1 MRCPRGGAYPRHMS
15 SSLLP
20 TRAPQPVRVDE
31 TCERIV
37 SFSRA
42 SIAEF
47 AKQTGDANP
56 LHFDPEAAARAH
68 HGRIIASGQ
77 QTTSNLIGLA
87 ATHFARRCEQ
97 FTRELLCLN
106 FNFAF
111 KAPVF
116 ADDPVQL
123 SWTVSSV
130 QWHPKLEG
138 WLAQADGKAVSHAR
152 LCVVARGTLLVKARE
167 F

>member
-1 MRCPRGGAYPRHMS
+1 MS
-15 SSLLP
+15 IDTLP
-20 TRAPQPVRVDE
+20 TSAPLPVAVAE
-31 TCERIV
+31 TCERSV
-37 SFSRA
+37 VFSRA

-47 AKQTGDANP
+47 AKLTGDANP

-87 ATHFARRCEQ
+87 ATFFARRCDR
-97 FTRELLCLN
+97 FARELLCLN

-116 ADDPVQL
+116 ADDPVHL

-130 QWHPKLEG
+130 EWHPKLEG

-152 LCVVARGTLLVKARE
+152 LCVVGRGTLLVKARE
-167 F
+167 LAR

>member
-1 MRCPRGGAYPRHMS
+1 MS
-15 SSLLP
+15 PSTLP
-20 TRAPQPVRVDE
+20 TDDLPPVAVAE
-31 TCERIV
+31 TCERSV
-37 SFSRA
+37 RFSRT

-47 AKQTGDANP
+47 ARLTGDANP
-56 LHFDPEAAARAH
+56 LHVDLEAAARAH

-87 ATHFARRCEQ
+87 ATHFARRCER

-116 ADDPVQL
+116 ADDAVHL

-130 QWHPKLEG
+130 EWHPKLEG

-152 LCVVARGTLLVKARE
+152 LCVVGRGTLLVKARPL
-167 F
+167 

>member
-1 MRCPRGGAYPRHMS
+1 MS
-15 SSLLP
+15 LD
-20 TRAPQPVRVDE
+20 APSFTDAPPPVAVAE
-31 TCERIV
+31 SCERVV

-47 AKQTGDANP
+47 ARLTGDANP
-56 LHFDPEAAARAH
+56 LHLDPEAAARAH

-87 ATHFARRCEQ
+87 ATHFARRCGH
-97 FTRELLCLN
+97 FARELLCLN

-123 SWTVSSV
+123 SWTVASV
-130 QWHPKLEG
+130 EWHPKLEG

-152 LCVVARGTLLVKARE
+152 LCVVGRGTLLVKARDLTR
-167 F
+167 

>member
-1 MRCPRGGAYPRHMS
+1 MS
-15 SSLLP
+15 IHALP
-20 TRAPQPVRVDE
+20 TSAPPLPVAVAE
-31 TCERIV
+31 TCERGIV
-37 SFSRA
+37 FSRA
-42 SIAEF
+42 AIAEF
-47 AKQTGDANP
+47 ARLTGDANP

-87 ATHFARRCEQ
+87 ATHFARRCER
-97 FTRELLCLN
+97 FARELLCLN

-116 ADDPVQL
+116 ADDPVHL

-130 QWHPKLEG
+130 TWHPKLEG
-138 WLAQADGKAVSHAR
+138 WLAQVDGKAVSHAR
-152 LCVVARGTLLVKARE
+152 PCVVGRGTLLVKARDLSR
-167 F
+167 

>member
-1 MRCPRGGAYPRHMS
+1 MS
-15 SSLLP
+15 LSSLP
-20 TRAPQPVRVDE
+20 TSPPPPVVALGE
-31 TCERIV
+31 ACERMV
-37 SFSRA
+37 TFSRTA
-42 SIAEF
+42 IAEF
-47 AKQTGDANP
+47 AKLTGDANP
-56 LHFDPEAAARAH
+56 LHLDPEAAARAH

-87 ATHFARRCEQ
+87 ATHFARRCDR
-97 FTRELLCLN
+97 FARELLCLN

-116 ADDPVQL
+116 ADDPVHL

-130 QWHPKLEG
+130 EWHPKLEG

-152 LCVVARGTLLVKARE
+152 LCVVGRGTLLVKARE
-167 F
+167 LVR